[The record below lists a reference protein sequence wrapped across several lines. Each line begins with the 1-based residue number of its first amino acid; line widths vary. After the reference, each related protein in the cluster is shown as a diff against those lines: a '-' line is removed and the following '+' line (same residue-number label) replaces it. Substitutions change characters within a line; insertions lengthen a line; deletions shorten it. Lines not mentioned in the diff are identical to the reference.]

1 MAERTR
7 LRSQL
12 MIAGALLML
21 LLGAASGFWLFR
33 QKSDADRWVRHTFEV
48 ADRLSNVRLLSLRV
62 EAYRRGYLLTG
73 RASDRLNI
81 ERVRSDIPAELR
93 KLEAMTADNPR
104 QRVQVPLLA
113 AAVMKRVR
121 SAERSVALYDRGRF
135 VEAVAVVRSAETQ
148 REIAD
153 VLQLI
158 ARIRHEE
165 NQLFQSRLARA
176 ASSEQ
181 RLQILFLSCVLL
193 MFLLGFAMHRERRA
207 RLLVLHRANA
217 LLEDDILRRQHVEAQ
232 LALLATHATDAVI
245 RTDLDGR
252 CIYASPSAEAVLG
265 VDPQRMIGHSVGAG
279 IDPEFRDEVV
289 EFHRLLASGVI
300 ERGVIT
306 YRAHRADRPNQEF
319 WIEAHSGLVRDQADF
334 RPLEIIASLRDVTE
348 RKRLEF
354 ALEAAVQAKSAFLAN
369 MSHEIRTPMNGV
381 LGFADLLLHSELDPE
396 QQRHVQLIVDSG
408 KAMMRLLND
417 ILDISQVEAGQMQIA
432 PERVELRHVLR
443 NCFKLVQPAAAQKD
457 LLLHINIAPELPAF
471 VRLDGLRLRQ
481 ILLNLLGNAVKF
493 THQGEVTLRARHAL
507 GKFDE
512 IEILVSDSGIGIA
525 SERQAAIF
533 EQFVQAE
540 QSTARRFGG
549 SGLGLAISNR
559 LAQLMGGTL
568 SVESSPGRGSTFC
581 LRPPLAEI
589 AGPELAAPERAA
601 PETAARPLHVL
612 LAEDHDVN
620 QALMEAMLAQLG
632 HRVTTVGNGML
643 AMGAIARAT
652 RTNQPFDLILMDMQ
666 MPVMSGIEATRR
678 LRGKGATMPILAI
691 TANAYAEDIAE
702 CLAAG
707 MQAHIAK
714 PVQLADLA
722 AAIARWVPAAAA
734 GLAPAGLTFTVD
746 PALQARFDARKDELR
761 ACAERIADTGQ
772 FGDADM
778 DELRGLLHKLA
789 GSAGMFR
796 QAELGRRAGD
806 LEDALETAEP
816 AARPELVRQVSETL
830 AVAA

>member
-21 LLGAASGFWLFR
+21 VVGAASGFWLLR
-33 QKSDADRWVRHTFEV
+33 QKSDADRWVRHTYEV
-48 ADRLSNVRLLSLRV
+48 ADRLANVRVLSLRA

-73 RASDRLNI
+73 RASDRTSVASI
-81 ERVRSDIPAELR
+81 RAAIPGELR

-104 QRVQVPLLA
+104 QRVQVPQLT
-113 AAVMKRVR
+113 AAVIGRVD
-121 SAERSVALYDRGRF
+121 SAERSIALYDQGRAA
-135 VEAVAVVRSAETQ
+135 EAVAELRSGRALAEINHVLRLLTRIRGEEDRLYQLRLQRSAAFE
-148 REIAD
+148 A
-153 VLQLI
+153 
-158 ARIRHEE
+158 
-165 NQLFQSRLARA
+165 
-176 ASSEQ
+176 
-181 RLQILFLSCVLL
+181 RLQALFLSCVILVL
-193 MFLLGFAMHRERRA
+193 VLGFGIHRERRE
-207 RLLVLHRANA
+207 RLLVLRRANA
-217 LLEDDILRRQHVEAQ
+217 MLEEDILRRQQAEAQ

-245 RTDLDGR
+245 RVDLEGR
-252 CIYASPSAEAVLG
+252 CIYASPSSATVLG
-265 VDPQRMIGHSVGAG
+265 VAPERMLGHMVGAG
-279 IDPEFRDEVV
+279 IDPEFRDQAIA
-289 EFHRLLASGVI
+289 FHHQLASGAV
-300 ERGVIT
+300 ERGVMT
-306 YRAHRADRPNQEF
+306 YRAHRADRPDQEI

-354 ALEAAVQAKSAFLAN
+354 ALEAAVQTKSSFLAN

-396 QQRHVQLIVDSG
+396 QQRQVQLIVDSG

-417 ILDISQVEAGQMQIA
+417 ILDISQIEAGQMRIA
-432 PERVELRHVLR
+432 PERVDLRHALR
-443 NCFKLVQPAAAQKD
+443 NCFKLVQPAAAQKE
-457 LLLHINIAPELPAF
+457 LPLHINIAPELPAF

-493 THQGEVTLRARHAL
+493 THHGEVTLRARHVPNRT
-507 GKFDE
+507 DE
-512 IEILVSDSGIGIA
+512 IEILVSDTGIGIA
-525 SERQAAIF
+525 PERQAAIF

-559 LAQLMGGTL
+559 LAQLMGGSL
-568 SVESSPGRGSTFC
+568 AVESKPGKGSTFC
-581 LRPPLAEI
+581 LRLPLEQV
-589 AGPELAAPERAA
+589 AGPEIVAAEPVAPE
-601 PETAARPLHVL
+601 PEMRQLHIL

-620 QALMEAMLAQLG
+620 QALVEAMLTQLG

-652 RTNQPFDLILMDMQ
+652 RTHQPFDLILMDMQ

-678 LRGKGATMPILAI
+678 LRAKGETIPIVAL
-691 TANAYAEDIAE
+691 TANAYADDVAA
-702 CLAAG
+702 CLASG
-707 MQAHIAK
+707 MQAHLAK

-722 AAIARWVPAAAA
+722 AAITRCVPRAPAAPAS
-734 GLAPAGLTFTVD
+734 AGLTFTVD
-746 PALQARFDARKDELR
+746 PALQARFDARKDELH
-761 ACAERIADTGQ
+761 ACAERIAEAGL
-772 FGDADM
+772 FSDADI

-789 GSAGMFR
+789 GSAAMFR

-806 LEDALETAEP
+806 LEDALETADPGE
-816 AARPELVRQVSETL
+816 RPDLVRQVSEAL
-830 AVAA
+830 AAA